1 MQMIYDSEG
10 QAMLRNLMIE
20 RFVTV
25 SDRIYDS
32 ARALELQ
39 VNTAP

>member
-1 MQMIYDSEG
+1 MIYDSEG